1 MEQKN
6 SELEKKNKE
15 ENDISDIKEKENSL
29 ENKNIEEV
37 DLGDMKS
44 SKDLHDPNKNMKKP
58 IKNPKKTI
66 RTYVFVGLFVLFF
79 ITLLLSH
86 ADSVP
91 KTGTISYNDFMA
103 DLDKGYIDTVLYT
116 PGDIWAKV
124 VYKEGVAQEEVYD
137 EETGELRELEIE
149 DNCRIEKVLNPGDD
163 TFFKTISEKGADVA
177 ILSTSTSTFLVTLFG
192 ILPTIALI
200 AVMIYLVKMQFG
212 DNLVKKPM
220 SRASKSTTRF
230 SDVAGMSEEKEELLF
245 AIKSLQNQ
253 KEYIDMGVKP
263 IKGIL
268 LEGPPGVGKTLLAKA
283 VAGEAGVNF
292 LSYSGSD
299 FVEMFV
305 GLGAKR
311 VRAMYDEAEKLKPCV
326 VFIDEIDALG
336 KKRTGGNAGNQ
347 EADQTL
353 IALLEKMDGMN
364 TTGGILFIAATNR
377 VDALDSALLRPG
389 RFDKTIHV
397 SPPKTKADREA
408 IVSVHSKGKTFE
420 EGLTIEKV
428 AKQCYGL
435 TGAEIASALNDAVLE
450 SFKSDRK
457 GIISLEDID
466 KAVMK
471 LFAKGLAKGK
481 HSDKDMYRVAVHEIG
496 HAIMNKTVGRNVVK
510 VSIQPYSSGVGGVT
524 QIDGESS
531 GLDGLRTRTDLIND
545 IKVLY
550 AGKVAEEI
558 MLGECSVGASND
570 LERAT
575 YLLRDFIGA
584 YGMDKGNLLSLVGL
598 SRENM
603 LISANED
610 LLNKMREKAK
620 DIYNQVYEYFNQEIV
635 INYVEYLGKLLAENE
650 VIYDFDAEWE
660 KLTKP
665 EIDLQ
670 KDDVNA

>member
-1 MEQKN
+1 MRRSTKMEQKN
-6 SELEKKNKE
+6 SELENKE
-15 ENDISDIKEKENSL
+15 IETNEVEKEVVDSSVENSGIDEGSRKENDDKK
-29 ENKNIEEV
+29 
-37 DLGDMKS
+37 LG
-44 SKDLHDPNKNMKKP
+44 KKP
-58 IKNPKKTI
+58 IKNPKKTLRNYI
-66 RTYVFVGLFVLFF
+66 LGGIFVLFV
-79 ITLLLSH
+79 ITFLLSR

-91 KTGTISYNDFMA
+91 QTGTITYNDFMT

-116 PGDIWAKV
+116 PGDLWAKV
-124 VYKEGVAQEEVYD
+124 IYKEGVAQEEVYD
-137 EETGELRELEIE
+137 EETGELKELKIE
-149 DNCRIEKVLNPGDD
+149 DNCRVEKVLNPGDD
-163 TFFKTISEKGADVA
+163 EFFKTISQKGAEVA
-177 ILSTSTSTFLVTLFG
+177 ILSTSTSTFLVALFG
-192 ILPTIALI
+192 VLPTIALI

-212 DNLVKKPM
+212 DTLVKKPM
-220 SRASKSTTRF
+220 SRASKSNTRF

-253 KEYIDMGVKP
+253 KDYVDMGVKP
-263 IKGIL
+263 VKGIL

-311 VRAMYDEAEKLKPCV
+311 VRAMYEEAEKLKPCV

-336 KKRTGGNAGNQ
+336 KKRAGGNPGNQ

-364 TTGGILFIAATNR
+364 TTSGILFIAATNR

-397 SPPKTKADREA
+397 SPPRTKADREA
-408 IVSVHSKGKTFE
+408 IVEVHSKGKTFE
-420 EGLTIEKV
+420 DGLTIEKV

-450 SFKSDRK
+450 SFKADRK
-457 GIISLEDID
+457 GVISIEDID

-481 HSDKDMYRVAVHEIG
+481 HSEKDMYRVAVHEVG
-496 HAIMNKTVGRNVVK
+496 HAIMNKAVDRSVVK

-584 YGMDKGNLLSLVGL
+584 YGMDNDNLLSLVGL

-610 LLNKMREKAK
+610 LLNKMRDKAQE
-620 DIYNQVYEYFNQEIV
+620 IYIQVYEYFNTEEMMNKI
-635 INYVEYLGKLLAENE
+635 EYLGKLLAENE
-650 VIYDFDAEWE
+650 VIYDFDLEWS
-660 KLTKP
+660 KLNNS
-665 EIDLQ
+665 EIKMQ